1 MNEIHSFV
9 LSQDIS
15 TIVIGLFVII
25 YGMAY
30 GIRNWFVRLFYM
42 FQAGT
47 WNQTMTGRILDVSWF
62 VSVLWLVVV
71 FCKG

>member
-1 MNEIHSFV
+1 MNDIHSFV

-15 TIVIGLFVII
+15 TIIIGLFVII
-25 YGMAY
+25 YGVTY
-30 GIRNWFVRLFYM
+30 GIKNWLFRIVYI
-42 FQAGT
+42 FEVGK

>member
-1 MNEIHSFV
+1 MNEIYNFV

-30 GIRNWFVRLFYM
+30 GIRNWSVRIFYM
-42 FQAGT
+42 FQVGK

-71 FCKG
+71 FCK